1 MIILMNKKA
10 ERNQIN
16 LVMETLKK
24 QNLIPIYIEKENAIS
39 TIKTNLSVD
48 ISSQLIMNLPGIER
62 VIESAMTGHS
72 RIVN

>member
-1 MIILMNKKA
+1 MIILMNKQA

-39 TIKTNLSVD
+39 TIKTNSLSFN
-48 ISSQLIMNLPGIER
+48 SSPPFL
-62 VIESAMTGHS
+62 
-72 RIVN
+72 

>member
-10 ERNQIN
+10 EKAQVN
-16 LVMETLKK
+16 LVMDTLKK

-48 ISSQLIMNLPGIER
+48 VSSQLIMNLPGIER
-62 VIESAMTGHS
+62 VIESSMTGHS
-72 RIVN
+72 KIVN